1 MQSFTKVLFAAF
13 CAVFALFFAACES
26 EVNIDKIDTSK
37 PFKLE
42 IFKGKS
48 VKIQVSE
55 NAIVS
60 SVKKPAV
67 YSFFASWCASC
78 KVEAQILSNLREKF
92 GEKVQIIGVL
102 MEDLNAQEVE
112 KFKAEFGINYDIAVG
127 AGNLIFDKALNNTFG
142 VPLIVVADAQG
153 RILLRHS
160 GVVDGTRLQSLLDG
174 LL

>member
-1 MQSFTKVLFAAF
+1 MQSFAKAIFATF

-26 EVNIDKIDTSK
+26 EINIDKIDISK
-37 PFKLE
+37 SFELE

-48 VKIQVSE
+48 VQIQVSE
-55 NAIVS
+55 NAVVS
-60 SVKKPAV
+60 SIKKPAV

-92 GEKVQIIGVL
+92 GDKVQIIGIL
-102 MEDLNAQEVE
+102 MEDLSAQEVE

-153 RILLRHS
+153 RVLLRHS
-160 GVVDGTRLQSLLDG
+160 GVVDGARLQNLLDG
-174 LL
+174 VL